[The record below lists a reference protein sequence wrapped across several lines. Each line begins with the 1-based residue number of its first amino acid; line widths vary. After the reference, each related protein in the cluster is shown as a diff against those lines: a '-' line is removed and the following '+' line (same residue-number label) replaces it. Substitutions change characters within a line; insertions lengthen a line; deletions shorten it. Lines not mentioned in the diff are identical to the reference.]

1 MQVSFNALNAD
12 YLLQDFHVYRRSDQY
27 SGLTSS
33 FWKVALIV
41 WSKMEIST
49 SELPTSGFSTQLAK
63 DKAIDEY
70 FKLTWQIKWDLWRT
84 VMPIRA
90 GTAIN
95 CGLPK
100 SEILDSTMF
109 ILR

>member
-49 SELPTSGFSTQLAK
+49 SGLPKSGFSTQLK
-63 DKAIDEY
+63 TKPSTNILNLLDKSN
-70 FKLTWQIKWDLWRT
+70 
-84 VMPIRA
+84 
-90 GTAIN
+90 GT
-95 CGLPK
+95 CGVL
-100 SEILDSTMF
+100 
-109 ILR
+109 